1 MLYCHNGEWSA
12 VCLGNGELFRLRLG
26 PNGTNYNQL
35 KDHPN
40 RKQHFG
46 LGAAGRRGKYV
57 VSEQLSHT
65 HTIELEAKLSP
76 TNNTEAQTQESF
88 LTLSSIFWTGWYNMN
103 FKCARY

>member
-40 RKQHFG
+40 RKQHSAS
-46 LGAAGRRGKYV
+46 LGAAGVCPGPEREICCVRATQSHAHNRVRNKV
-57 VSEQLSHT
+57 VTYQ
-65 HTIELEAKLSP
+65 
-76 TNNTEAQTQESF
+76 
-88 LTLSSIFWTGWYNMN
+88 
-103 FKCARY
+103 